1 MPGKTLKDPDL
12 KKMGAALRARREELG
27 ITQTE
32 LGQRCRPRMEGTFV
46 AGVERGERNV
56 SYLTLLRIVTA
67 LETKIH
73 QVFRESDL

>member
-1 MPGKTLKDPDL
+1 MPGKIPKDPDL
-12 KKMGAALRARREELG
+12 KKMGAALRARREALG
-27 ITQTE
+27 ISQAE
-32 LGQRCRPRMEGTFV
+32 VAGRCGMHATFV

-73 QVFRESDL
+73 LVLKNGDL